1 MDLKDITMGQM
12 MTTGRFA
19 DYRFSP
25 KLISIFSDAVRDTT
39 KEVYSLG
46 VYELRCEEG
55 DKHFNMPEDEEH
67 TPVVAWHEGS
77 DSDEPGDC
85 SIFMYRDPVTKKN
98 RVIGETFDSHGG
110 IYLLS
115 II

>member
-1 MDLKDITMGQM
+1 MDIKDITMGQM

-25 KLISIFSDAVRDTT
+25 KMISIFSDAGNN
-39 KEVYSLG
+39 EGYSRELA
-46 VYELRCEEG
+46 ELRTGPEG

-67 TPVVAWHEGS
+67 ISVVAWHEGS

-98 RVIGETFDSHGG
+98 RVIGERFDSHGG
-110 IYLLS
+110 MWLMS
-115 II
+115 IV

>member
-1 MDLKDITMGQM
+1 VDIKDITMGQM

-25 KLISIFSDAVRDTT
+25 KMISIFSDAAN
-39 KEVYSLG
+39 EEGYSLELA
-46 VYELRCEEG
+46 ELRTGPEG

-67 TPVVAWHEGS
+67 ISVVAWHEGS

-110 IYLLS
+110 MWLMS